1 MMFALR
7 NFVCYAILKS
17 QKGRKRTLLEIE
29 ENIQWHPAFCSA
41 MELELREYKK
51 YLRYE
56 REHNLAKM
64 PLKIDFLVIKKK
76 ADIMIEND
84 IADFFLG
91 SNIFEYKSLGDDVNA
106 GTFFKAVAY
115 ACLYKAESG
124 NVEEIRDTD
133 VTISLVREQKPVK
146 LLAQLSEKYE
156 VSRKTDGIYRIHGM
170 LFPMQ
175 IVVTKEL
182 NKDIHIWVT
191 SLTRT
196 LDRARAKK
204 LLEICSG
211 LEEDDD
217 RQNADSVVNV
227 SSEANIELF
236 KNMIQE
242 GDQMCEEL
250 KELLAPEIIEFKIRL
265 AEQNEKLADNAAR
278 LADNAARLADNAAQ
292 LADKDEKLAN
302 KDAEIAMLKKKLAD
316 FGIEV

>member
-7 NFVCYAILKS
+7 NFVCYAIL
-17 QKGRKRTLLEIE
+17 
-29 ENIQWHPAFCSA
+29 
-41 MELELREYKK
+41 
-51 YLRYE
+51 
-56 REHNLAKM
+56 
-64 PLKIDFLVIKKK
+64 
-76 ADIMIEND
+76 
-84 IADFFLG
+84 
-91 SNIFEYKSLGDDVNA
+91 
-106 GTFFKAVAY
+106 
-115 ACLYKAESG
+115 
-124 NVEEIRDTD
+124 
-133 VTISLVREQKPVK
+133 
-146 LLAQLSEKYE
+146 
-156 VSRKTDGIYRIHGM
+156 GM

-182 NKDIHIWVT
+182 NKNIHIWVT

-265 AEQNEKLADNAAR
+265 DEQNEK
-278 LADNAARLADNAAQ
+278 LADNAAQ

>member
-1 MMFALR
+1 
-7 NFVCYAILKS
+7 
-17 QKGRKRTLLEIE
+17 
-29 ENIQWHPAFCSA
+29 
-41 MELELREYKK
+41 
-51 YLRYE
+51 
-56 REHNLAKM
+56 
-64 PLKIDFLVIKKK
+64 
-76 ADIMIEND
+76 
-84 IADFFLG
+84 
-91 SNIFEYKSLGDDVNA
+91 
-106 GTFFKAVAY
+106 
-115 ACLYKAESG
+115 
-124 NVEEIRDTD
+124 
-133 VTISLVREQKPVK
+133 
-146 LLAQLSEKYE
+146 
-156 VSRKTDGIYRIHGM
+156 M

-182 NKDIHIWVT
+182 NKNIHIWVT

-265 AEQNEKLADNAAR
+265 AEQNEKLADNAA
-278 LADNAARLADNAAQ
+278 Q

>member
-7 NFVCYAILKS
+7 NFVCYAIL
-17 QKGRKRTLLEIE
+17 
-29 ENIQWHPAFCSA
+29 
-41 MELELREYKK
+41 
-51 YLRYE
+51 
-56 REHNLAKM
+56 
-64 PLKIDFLVIKKK
+64 
-76 ADIMIEND
+76 
-84 IADFFLG
+84 
-91 SNIFEYKSLGDDVNA
+91 
-106 GTFFKAVAY
+106 
-115 ACLYKAESG
+115 
-124 NVEEIRDTD
+124 
-133 VTISLVREQKPVK
+133 
-146 LLAQLSEKYE
+146 
-156 VSRKTDGIYRIHGM
+156 GM

-278 LADNAARLADNAAQ
+278 LADNAAQ

>member
-7 NFVCYAILKS
+7 NFVCYAIL
-17 QKGRKRTLLEIE
+17 
-29 ENIQWHPAFCSA
+29 
-41 MELELREYKK
+41 
-51 YLRYE
+51 
-56 REHNLAKM
+56 
-64 PLKIDFLVIKKK
+64 
-76 ADIMIEND
+76 
-84 IADFFLG
+84 
-91 SNIFEYKSLGDDVNA
+91 
-106 GTFFKAVAY
+106 
-115 ACLYKAESG
+115 
-124 NVEEIRDTD
+124 
-133 VTISLVREQKPVK
+133 
-146 LLAQLSEKYE
+146 
-156 VSRKTDGIYRIHGM
+156 GM

-175 IVVTKEL
+175 IVVTNEL

-265 AEQNEKLADNAAR
+265 AEQNEKLADNAA
-278 LADNAARLADNAAQ
+278 Q

>member
-1 MMFALR
+1 MFALR
-7 NFVCYAILKS
+7 NFVCYVIL
-17 QKGRKRTLLEIE
+17 
-29 ENIQWHPAFCSA
+29 
-41 MELELREYKK
+41 
-51 YLRYE
+51 
-56 REHNLAKM
+56 
-64 PLKIDFLVIKKK
+64 
-76 ADIMIEND
+76 
-84 IADFFLG
+84 
-91 SNIFEYKSLGDDVNA
+91 
-106 GTFFKAVAY
+106 
-115 ACLYKAESG
+115 
-124 NVEEIRDTD
+124 
-133 VTISLVREQKPVK
+133 
-146 LLAQLSEKYE
+146 
-156 VSRKTDGIYRIHGM
+156 GM

-182 NKDIHIWVT
+182 NKDIYIWIT

-278 LADNAARLADNAAQ
+278 LADNAAQ

>member
-1 MMFALR
+1 MSMMFALR
-7 NFVCYAILKS
+7 NFVCYVIL
-17 QKGRKRTLLEIE
+17 
-29 ENIQWHPAFCSA
+29 
-41 MELELREYKK
+41 
-51 YLRYE
+51 
-56 REHNLAKM
+56 
-64 PLKIDFLVIKKK
+64 
-76 ADIMIEND
+76 
-84 IADFFLG
+84 
-91 SNIFEYKSLGDDVNA
+91 
-106 GTFFKAVAY
+106 
-115 ACLYKAESG
+115 
-124 NVEEIRDTD
+124 
-133 VTISLVREQKPVK
+133 
-146 LLAQLSEKYE
+146 
-156 VSRKTDGIYRIHGM
+156 GM

-182 NKDIHIWVT
+182 NKNIHIWVT

-265 AEQNEKLADNAAR
+265 AEQNEKLADNAA
-278 LADNAARLADNAAQ
+278 Q

>member
-1 MMFALR
+1 
-7 NFVCYAILKS
+7 
-17 QKGRKRTLLEIE
+17 
-29 ENIQWHPAFCSA
+29 
-41 MELELREYKK
+41 
-51 YLRYE
+51 
-56 REHNLAKM
+56 
-64 PLKIDFLVIKKK
+64 
-76 ADIMIEND
+76 
-84 IADFFLG
+84 
-91 SNIFEYKSLGDDVNA
+91 
-106 GTFFKAVAY
+106 
-115 ACLYKAESG
+115 
-124 NVEEIRDTD
+124 
-133 VTISLVREQKPVK
+133 
-146 LLAQLSEKYE
+146 
-156 VSRKTDGIYRIHGM
+156 
-170 LFPMQ
+170 MQ

-182 NKDIHIWVT
+182 NKNIHIWVT

-265 AEQNEKLADNAAR
+265 AEQNEKLADNAA
-278 LADNAARLADNAAQ
+278 Q

>member
-1 MMFALR
+1 MCLR
-7 NFVCYAILKS
+7 PNS
-17 QKGRKRTLLEIE
+17 QI
-29 ENIQWHPAFCSA
+29 
-41 MELELREYKK
+41 
-51 YLRYE
+51 
-56 REHNLAKM
+56 
-64 PLKIDFLVIKKK
+64 
-76 ADIMIEND
+76 
-84 IADFFLG
+84 
-91 SNIFEYKSLGDDVNA
+91 
-106 GTFFKAVAY
+106 
-115 ACLYKAESG
+115 
-124 NVEEIRDTD
+124 
-133 VTISLVREQKPVK
+133 LVRME
-146 LLAQLSEKYE
+146 
-156 VSRKTDGIYRIHGM
+156 IY
-170 LFPMQ
+170 
-175 IVVTKEL
+175 
-182 NKDIHIWVT
+182 IWIT

>member
-1 MMFALR
+1 MSMMFALR
-7 NFVCYAILKS
+7 NFVCYAIL
-17 QKGRKRTLLEIE
+17 
-29 ENIQWHPAFCSA
+29 
-41 MELELREYKK
+41 
-51 YLRYE
+51 
-56 REHNLAKM
+56 
-64 PLKIDFLVIKKK
+64 
-76 ADIMIEND
+76 
-84 IADFFLG
+84 
-91 SNIFEYKSLGDDVNA
+91 
-106 GTFFKAVAY
+106 
-115 ACLYKAESG
+115 
-124 NVEEIRDTD
+124 
-133 VTISLVREQKPVK
+133 
-146 LLAQLSEKYE
+146 
-156 VSRKTDGIYRIHGM
+156 GM

-182 NKDIHIWVT
+182 NKNIHIWVT

-265 AEQNEKLADNAAR
+265 AEQNEKLADNAA
-278 LADNAARLADNAAQ
+278 Q

-316 FGIEV
+316 FGDRKSVV

>member
-1 MMFALR
+1 MFALR
-7 NFVCYAILKS
+7 NFVCYAIL
-17 QKGRKRTLLEIE
+17 
-29 ENIQWHPAFCSA
+29 
-41 MELELREYKK
+41 
-51 YLRYE
+51 
-56 REHNLAKM
+56 
-64 PLKIDFLVIKKK
+64 
-76 ADIMIEND
+76 
-84 IADFFLG
+84 
-91 SNIFEYKSLGDDVNA
+91 
-106 GTFFKAVAY
+106 
-115 ACLYKAESG
+115 
-124 NVEEIRDTD
+124 
-133 VTISLVREQKPVK
+133 
-146 LLAQLSEKYE
+146 
-156 VSRKTDGIYRIHGM
+156 GM

-182 NKDIHIWVT
+182 NKDIYIWIT

-265 AEQNEKLADNAAR
+265 DEQNEK

>member
-1 MMFALR
+1 MSMMFALR
-7 NFVCYAILKS
+7 NFVCYAIL
-17 QKGRKRTLLEIE
+17 
-29 ENIQWHPAFCSA
+29 
-41 MELELREYKK
+41 
-51 YLRYE
+51 
-56 REHNLAKM
+56 
-64 PLKIDFLVIKKK
+64 
-76 ADIMIEND
+76 
-84 IADFFLG
+84 
-91 SNIFEYKSLGDDVNA
+91 
-106 GTFFKAVAY
+106 
-115 ACLYKAESG
+115 
-124 NVEEIRDTD
+124 
-133 VTISLVREQKPVK
+133 
-146 LLAQLSEKYE
+146 
-156 VSRKTDGIYRIHGM
+156 GM

-265 AEQNEKLADNAAR
+265 AEQNEKLADNAA
-278 LADNAARLADNAAQ
+278 Q

>member
-1 MMFALR
+1 MCLR
-7 NFVCYAILKS
+7 PNS
-17 QKGRKRTLLEIE
+17 QI
-29 ENIQWHPAFCSA
+29 
-41 MELELREYKK
+41 
-51 YLRYE
+51 
-56 REHNLAKM
+56 
-64 PLKIDFLVIKKK
+64 
-76 ADIMIEND
+76 
-84 IADFFLG
+84 
-91 SNIFEYKSLGDDVNA
+91 
-106 GTFFKAVAY
+106 
-115 ACLYKAESG
+115 
-124 NVEEIRDTD
+124 
-133 VTISLVREQKPVK
+133 LVRME
-146 LLAQLSEKYE
+146 
-156 VSRKTDGIYRIHGM
+156 IY
-170 LFPMQ
+170 
-175 IVVTKEL
+175 
-182 NKDIHIWVT
+182 IWIT

-265 AEQNEKLADNAAR
+265 DEQNEKLADNAAQ
-278 LADNAARLADNAAQ
+278 LADNEQ
-292 LADKDEKLAN
+292 KLAK

>member
-1 MMFALR
+1 MSMMFALR
-7 NFVCYAILKS
+7 NFVCYVIL
-17 QKGRKRTLLEIE
+17 
-29 ENIQWHPAFCSA
+29 
-41 MELELREYKK
+41 
-51 YLRYE
+51 
-56 REHNLAKM
+56 
-64 PLKIDFLVIKKK
+64 
-76 ADIMIEND
+76 
-84 IADFFLG
+84 
-91 SNIFEYKSLGDDVNA
+91 
-106 GTFFKAVAY
+106 
-115 ACLYKAESG
+115 
-124 NVEEIRDTD
+124 
-133 VTISLVREQKPVK
+133 
-146 LLAQLSEKYE
+146 
-156 VSRKTDGIYRIHGM
+156 GM

-182 NKDIHIWVT
+182 NKDIYIWIT

-265 AEQNEKLADNAAR
+265 AEQNEKLADNAA
-278 LADNAARLADNAAQ
+278 Q

>member
-7 NFVCYAILKS
+7 NFVCYAIL
-17 QKGRKRTLLEIE
+17 
-29 ENIQWHPAFCSA
+29 
-41 MELELREYKK
+41 
-51 YLRYE
+51 
-56 REHNLAKM
+56 
-64 PLKIDFLVIKKK
+64 
-76 ADIMIEND
+76 
-84 IADFFLG
+84 
-91 SNIFEYKSLGDDVNA
+91 
-106 GTFFKAVAY
+106 
-115 ACLYKAESG
+115 
-124 NVEEIRDTD
+124 
-133 VTISLVREQKPVK
+133 
-146 LLAQLSEKYE
+146 
-156 VSRKTDGIYRIHGM
+156 GM

-182 NKDIHIWVT
+182 NKDIYIWIT

-196 LDRARAKK
+196 LDRARVKK

>member
-1 MMFALR
+1 MSMMFALR
-7 NFVCYAILKS
+7 NFVCYVIL
-17 QKGRKRTLLEIE
+17 
-29 ENIQWHPAFCSA
+29 
-41 MELELREYKK
+41 
-51 YLRYE
+51 
-56 REHNLAKM
+56 
-64 PLKIDFLVIKKK
+64 
-76 ADIMIEND
+76 
-84 IADFFLG
+84 
-91 SNIFEYKSLGDDVNA
+91 
-106 GTFFKAVAY
+106 
-115 ACLYKAESG
+115 
-124 NVEEIRDTD
+124 
-133 VTISLVREQKPVK
+133 
-146 LLAQLSEKYE
+146 
-156 VSRKTDGIYRIHGM
+156 GM

-182 NKDIHIWVT
+182 NKDIYIWIT

-250 KELLAPEIIEFKIRL
+250 KELLTPEIIEFKIRL
-265 AEQNEKLADNAAR
+265 DEQNEK
-278 LADNAARLADNAAQ
+278 LADNAAQ

>member
-1 MMFALR
+1 MSMMFALR
-7 NFVCYAILKS
+7 NFVCYAIL
-17 QKGRKRTLLEIE
+17 
-29 ENIQWHPAFCSA
+29 
-41 MELELREYKK
+41 
-51 YLRYE
+51 
-56 REHNLAKM
+56 
-64 PLKIDFLVIKKK
+64 
-76 ADIMIEND
+76 
-84 IADFFLG
+84 
-91 SNIFEYKSLGDDVNA
+91 
-106 GTFFKAVAY
+106 
-115 ACLYKAESG
+115 
-124 NVEEIRDTD
+124 
-133 VTISLVREQKPVK
+133 
-146 LLAQLSEKYE
+146 
-156 VSRKTDGIYRIHGM
+156 GM

-182 NKDIHIWVT
+182 NKNIHTWVT

-265 AEQNEKLADNAAR
+265 AEQNEKLADNAA
-278 LADNAARLADNAAQ
+278 Q

>member
-1 MMFALR
+1 MSMMFALR
-7 NFVCYAILKS
+7 NFVCYAIL
-17 QKGRKRTLLEIE
+17 
-29 ENIQWHPAFCSA
+29 
-41 MELELREYKK
+41 
-51 YLRYE
+51 
-56 REHNLAKM
+56 
-64 PLKIDFLVIKKK
+64 
-76 ADIMIEND
+76 
-84 IADFFLG
+84 
-91 SNIFEYKSLGDDVNA
+91 
-106 GTFFKAVAY
+106 
-115 ACLYKAESG
+115 
-124 NVEEIRDTD
+124 
-133 VTISLVREQKPVK
+133 
-146 LLAQLSEKYE
+146 
-156 VSRKTDGIYRIHGM
+156 GM

-182 NKDIHIWVT
+182 NKNIHIWVT

-265 AEQNEKLADNAAR
+265 AEQKEK
-278 LADNAARLADNAAQ
+278 LADNAAQ

>member
-1 MMFALR
+1 MFALR
-7 NFVCYAILKS
+7 NFVCYVIL
-17 QKGRKRTLLEIE
+17 
-29 ENIQWHPAFCSA
+29 
-41 MELELREYKK
+41 
-51 YLRYE
+51 
-56 REHNLAKM
+56 
-64 PLKIDFLVIKKK
+64 
-76 ADIMIEND
+76 
-84 IADFFLG
+84 
-91 SNIFEYKSLGDDVNA
+91 
-106 GTFFKAVAY
+106 
-115 ACLYKAESG
+115 
-124 NVEEIRDTD
+124 
-133 VTISLVREQKPVK
+133 
-146 LLAQLSEKYE
+146 
-156 VSRKTDGIYRIHGM
+156 GM

-182 NKDIHIWVT
+182 NKDIYIWIT

-250 KELLAPEIIEFKIRL
+250 KELLTPEIIEFKIRL
-265 AEQNEKLADNAAR
+265 DEQNEK
-278 LADNAARLADNAAQ
+278 LADNAAQ

>member
-1 MMFALR
+1 MSMMFALR
-7 NFVCYAILKS
+7 NFVCYAIL
-17 QKGRKRTLLEIE
+17 
-29 ENIQWHPAFCSA
+29 
-41 MELELREYKK
+41 
-51 YLRYE
+51 
-56 REHNLAKM
+56 
-64 PLKIDFLVIKKK
+64 
-76 ADIMIEND
+76 
-84 IADFFLG
+84 
-91 SNIFEYKSLGDDVNA
+91 
-106 GTFFKAVAY
+106 
-115 ACLYKAESG
+115 
-124 NVEEIRDTD
+124 
-133 VTISLVREQKPVK
+133 
-146 LLAQLSEKYE
+146 
-156 VSRKTDGIYRIHGM
+156 GM
-170 LFPMQ
+170 LFPMR

-182 NKDIHIWVT
+182 NKNIHIWVT

-265 AEQNEKLADNAAR
+265 AEQNEKLADNAA
-278 LADNAARLADNAAQ
+278 Q

>member
-1 MMFALR
+1 MSMMFALR
-7 NFVCYAILKS
+7 NFVCYAIL
-17 QKGRKRTLLEIE
+17 
-29 ENIQWHPAFCSA
+29 
-41 MELELREYKK
+41 
-51 YLRYE
+51 
-56 REHNLAKM
+56 
-64 PLKIDFLVIKKK
+64 
-76 ADIMIEND
+76 
-84 IADFFLG
+84 
-91 SNIFEYKSLGDDVNA
+91 
-106 GTFFKAVAY
+106 
-115 ACLYKAESG
+115 
-124 NVEEIRDTD
+124 
-133 VTISLVREQKPVK
+133 
-146 LLAQLSEKYE
+146 
-156 VSRKTDGIYRIHGM
+156 GM

-182 NKDIHIWVT
+182 NKNIHIWVT

-265 AEQNEKLADNAAR
+265 AEQNEKLADNAA
-278 LADNAARLADNAAQ
+278 Q

>member
-1 MMFALR
+1 MSMMFALR
-7 NFVCYAILKS
+7 NFVCYVIL
-17 QKGRKRTLLEIE
+17 
-29 ENIQWHPAFCSA
+29 
-41 MELELREYKK
+41 
-51 YLRYE
+51 
-56 REHNLAKM
+56 
-64 PLKIDFLVIKKK
+64 
-76 ADIMIEND
+76 
-84 IADFFLG
+84 
-91 SNIFEYKSLGDDVNA
+91 
-106 GTFFKAVAY
+106 
-115 ACLYKAESG
+115 
-124 NVEEIRDTD
+124 
-133 VTISLVREQKPVK
+133 
-146 LLAQLSEKYE
+146 
-156 VSRKTDGIYRIHGM
+156 GM

-182 NKDIHIWVT
+182 NKDIYIWIT

-265 AEQNEKLADNAAR
+265 DEQNEKLADNAAQ
-278 LADNAARLADNAAQ
+278 LADNEQ
-292 LADKDEKLAN
+292 KLAK

>member
-1 MMFALR
+1 MSMMFALR
-7 NFVCYAILKS
+7 NFVCYAIL
-17 QKGRKRTLLEIE
+17 
-29 ENIQWHPAFCSA
+29 
-41 MELELREYKK
+41 
-51 YLRYE
+51 
-56 REHNLAKM
+56 
-64 PLKIDFLVIKKK
+64 
-76 ADIMIEND
+76 
-84 IADFFLG
+84 
-91 SNIFEYKSLGDDVNA
+91 
-106 GTFFKAVAY
+106 
-115 ACLYKAESG
+115 
-124 NVEEIRDTD
+124 
-133 VTISLVREQKPVK
+133 
-146 LLAQLSEKYE
+146 
-156 VSRKTDGIYRIHGM
+156 GM

-175 IVVTKEL
+175 IVVTNEL

-265 AEQNEKLADNAAR
+265 AEQNEKLADNAA
-278 LADNAARLADNAAQ
+278 Q

>member
-7 NFVCYAILKS
+7 NFVCYAIL
-17 QKGRKRTLLEIE
+17 
-29 ENIQWHPAFCSA
+29 
-41 MELELREYKK
+41 
-51 YLRYE
+51 
-56 REHNLAKM
+56 
-64 PLKIDFLVIKKK
+64 
-76 ADIMIEND
+76 
-84 IADFFLG
+84 
-91 SNIFEYKSLGDDVNA
+91 
-106 GTFFKAVAY
+106 
-115 ACLYKAESG
+115 
-124 NVEEIRDTD
+124 
-133 VTISLVREQKPVK
+133 
-146 LLAQLSEKYE
+146 
-156 VSRKTDGIYRIHGM
+156 GM

-182 NKDIHIWVT
+182 NKDIYIWIT

-278 LADNAARLADNAAQ
+278 LADNAAQ

>member
-1 MMFALR
+1 MCLR
-7 NFVCYAILKS
+7 PNS
-17 QKGRKRTLLEIE
+17 QI
-29 ENIQWHPAFCSA
+29 
-41 MELELREYKK
+41 
-51 YLRYE
+51 
-56 REHNLAKM
+56 
-64 PLKIDFLVIKKK
+64 
-76 ADIMIEND
+76 
-84 IADFFLG
+84 
-91 SNIFEYKSLGDDVNA
+91 
-106 GTFFKAVAY
+106 
-115 ACLYKAESG
+115 
-124 NVEEIRDTD
+124 
-133 VTISLVREQKPVK
+133 LVRME
-146 LLAQLSEKYE
+146 
-156 VSRKTDGIYRIHGM
+156 IY
-170 LFPMQ
+170 
-175 IVVTKEL
+175 
-182 NKDIHIWVT
+182 IWIT

-278 LADNAARLADNAAQ
+278 LADNAAQ

>member
-1 MMFALR
+1 MSMMFALR
-7 NFVCYAILKS
+7 NFVCYAIL
-17 QKGRKRTLLEIE
+17 
-29 ENIQWHPAFCSA
+29 
-41 MELELREYKK
+41 
-51 YLRYE
+51 
-56 REHNLAKM
+56 
-64 PLKIDFLVIKKK
+64 
-76 ADIMIEND
+76 
-84 IADFFLG
+84 
-91 SNIFEYKSLGDDVNA
+91 
-106 GTFFKAVAY
+106 
-115 ACLYKAESG
+115 
-124 NVEEIRDTD
+124 
-133 VTISLVREQKPVK
+133 
-146 LLAQLSEKYE
+146 
-156 VSRKTDGIYRIHGM
+156 GI

-265 AEQNEKLADNAAR
+265 AEQNEKLADNAA
-278 LADNAARLADNAAQ
+278 Q

>member
-1 MMFALR
+1 M
-7 NFVCYAILKS
+7 
-17 QKGRKRTLLEIE
+17 EI
-29 ENIQWHPAFCSA
+29 
-41 MELELREYKK
+41 Y
-51 YLRYE
+51 
-56 REHNLAKM
+56 
-64 PLKIDFLVIKKK
+64 
-76 ADIMIEND
+76 
-84 IADFFLG
+84 
-91 SNIFEYKSLGDDVNA
+91 
-106 GTFFKAVAY
+106 
-115 ACLYKAESG
+115 
-124 NVEEIRDTD
+124 
-133 VTISLVREQKPVK
+133 
-146 LLAQLSEKYE
+146 
-156 VSRKTDGIYRIHGM
+156 
-170 LFPMQ
+170 
-175 IVVTKEL
+175 
-182 NKDIHIWVT
+182 IWIT

-265 AEQNEKLADNAAR
+265 DEQNEKLADNAAQ
-278 LADNAARLADNAAQ
+278 LADNEQ
-292 LADKDEKLAN
+292 KLAK

>member
-7 NFVCYAILKS
+7 NFVCYAIL
-17 QKGRKRTLLEIE
+17 
-29 ENIQWHPAFCSA
+29 
-41 MELELREYKK
+41 
-51 YLRYE
+51 
-56 REHNLAKM
+56 
-64 PLKIDFLVIKKK
+64 
-76 ADIMIEND
+76 
-84 IADFFLG
+84 
-91 SNIFEYKSLGDDVNA
+91 
-106 GTFFKAVAY
+106 
-115 ACLYKAESG
+115 
-124 NVEEIRDTD
+124 
-133 VTISLVREQKPVK
+133 
-146 LLAQLSEKYE
+146 
-156 VSRKTDGIYRIHGM
+156 GM

-175 IVVTKEL
+175 IVVTNEL

-250 KELLAPEIIEFKIRL
+250 KELLTPEIIEFKIRL
-265 AEQNEKLADNAAR
+265 DEQNEK
-278 LADNAARLADNAAQ
+278 LADNAAQ

>member
-7 NFVCYAILKS
+7 NFVCYVIL
-17 QKGRKRTLLEIE
+17 
-29 ENIQWHPAFCSA
+29 
-41 MELELREYKK
+41 
-51 YLRYE
+51 
-56 REHNLAKM
+56 
-64 PLKIDFLVIKKK
+64 
-76 ADIMIEND
+76 
-84 IADFFLG
+84 
-91 SNIFEYKSLGDDVNA
+91 
-106 GTFFKAVAY
+106 
-115 ACLYKAESG
+115 
-124 NVEEIRDTD
+124 
-133 VTISLVREQKPVK
+133 
-146 LLAQLSEKYE
+146 
-156 VSRKTDGIYRIHGM
+156 GM

-265 AEQNEKLADNAAR
+265 DEQNEK
-278 LADNAARLADNAAQ
+278 LADNAAQ

>member
-1 MMFALR
+1 MSMMFALR
-7 NFVCYAILKS
+7 NFVCYAIL
-17 QKGRKRTLLEIE
+17 
-29 ENIQWHPAFCSA
+29 
-41 MELELREYKK
+41 
-51 YLRYE
+51 
-56 REHNLAKM
+56 
-64 PLKIDFLVIKKK
+64 
-76 ADIMIEND
+76 
-84 IADFFLG
+84 
-91 SNIFEYKSLGDDVNA
+91 
-106 GTFFKAVAY
+106 
-115 ACLYKAESG
+115 
-124 NVEEIRDTD
+124 
-133 VTISLVREQKPVK
+133 
-146 LLAQLSEKYE
+146 
-156 VSRKTDGIYRIHGM
+156 GM

-182 NKDIHIWVT
+182 NKDIYIWIT

-250 KELLAPEIIEFKIRL
+250 KELLTPEIIEFKIRL
-265 AEQNEKLADNAAR
+265 DEQNEK

>member
-7 NFVCYAILKS
+7 NFVCYVIL
-17 QKGRKRTLLEIE
+17 
-29 ENIQWHPAFCSA
+29 
-41 MELELREYKK
+41 
-51 YLRYE
+51 
-56 REHNLAKM
+56 
-64 PLKIDFLVIKKK
+64 
-76 ADIMIEND
+76 
-84 IADFFLG
+84 
-91 SNIFEYKSLGDDVNA
+91 
-106 GTFFKAVAY
+106 
-115 ACLYKAESG
+115 
-124 NVEEIRDTD
+124 
-133 VTISLVREQKPVK
+133 
-146 LLAQLSEKYE
+146 
-156 VSRKTDGIYRIHGM
+156 GM

-265 AEQNEKLADNAAR
+265 DEQNEKLADNAAQ
-278 LADNAARLADNAAQ
+278 LADNEQ
-292 LADKDEKLAN
+292 KLAK

>member
-7 NFVCYAILKS
+7 NFVCYVIL
-17 QKGRKRTLLEIE
+17 
-29 ENIQWHPAFCSA
+29 
-41 MELELREYKK
+41 
-51 YLRYE
+51 
-56 REHNLAKM
+56 
-64 PLKIDFLVIKKK
+64 
-76 ADIMIEND
+76 
-84 IADFFLG
+84 
-91 SNIFEYKSLGDDVNA
+91 
-106 GTFFKAVAY
+106 
-115 ACLYKAESG
+115 
-124 NVEEIRDTD
+124 
-133 VTISLVREQKPVK
+133 
-146 LLAQLSEKYE
+146 
-156 VSRKTDGIYRIHGM
+156 GM

-182 NKDIHIWVT
+182 NKDIYIWIT

-265 AEQNEKLADNAAR
+265 DEQNEKLADNAAQ
-278 LADNAARLADNAAQ
+278 LADNEQ
-292 LADKDEKLAN
+292 KLAK

>member
-7 NFVCYAILKS
+7 NFVCYVIL
-17 QKGRKRTLLEIE
+17 
-29 ENIQWHPAFCSA
+29 
-41 MELELREYKK
+41 
-51 YLRYE
+51 
-56 REHNLAKM
+56 
-64 PLKIDFLVIKKK
+64 
-76 ADIMIEND
+76 
-84 IADFFLG
+84 
-91 SNIFEYKSLGDDVNA
+91 
-106 GTFFKAVAY
+106 
-115 ACLYKAESG
+115 
-124 NVEEIRDTD
+124 
-133 VTISLVREQKPVK
+133 
-146 LLAQLSEKYE
+146 
-156 VSRKTDGIYRIHGM
+156 GM

-182 NKDIHIWVT
+182 NKDIYIWIT

-250 KELLAPEIIEFKIRL
+250 KELLTPEIIEFKIRL
-265 AEQNEKLADNAAR
+265 DEQNEK
-278 LADNAARLADNAAQ
+278 LADNAAQ

>member
-1 MMFALR
+1 M
-7 NFVCYAILKS
+7 
-17 QKGRKRTLLEIE
+17 EI
-29 ENIQWHPAFCSA
+29 
-41 MELELREYKK
+41 Y
-51 YLRYE
+51 
-56 REHNLAKM
+56 
-64 PLKIDFLVIKKK
+64 
-76 ADIMIEND
+76 
-84 IADFFLG
+84 
-91 SNIFEYKSLGDDVNA
+91 
-106 GTFFKAVAY
+106 
-115 ACLYKAESG
+115 
-124 NVEEIRDTD
+124 
-133 VTISLVREQKPVK
+133 
-146 LLAQLSEKYE
+146 
-156 VSRKTDGIYRIHGM
+156 
-170 LFPMQ
+170 
-175 IVVTKEL
+175 
-182 NKDIHIWVT
+182 IWIT

-278 LADNAARLADNAAQ
+278 LADNAAQ

>member
-7 NFVCYAILKS
+7 NFVCYVIL
-17 QKGRKRTLLEIE
+17 
-29 ENIQWHPAFCSA
+29 
-41 MELELREYKK
+41 
-51 YLRYE
+51 
-56 REHNLAKM
+56 
-64 PLKIDFLVIKKK
+64 
-76 ADIMIEND
+76 
-84 IADFFLG
+84 
-91 SNIFEYKSLGDDVNA
+91 
-106 GTFFKAVAY
+106 
-115 ACLYKAESG
+115 
-124 NVEEIRDTD
+124 
-133 VTISLVREQKPVK
+133 
-146 LLAQLSEKYE
+146 
-156 VSRKTDGIYRIHGM
+156 GM

-182 NKDIHIWVT
+182 NKDIYIWIT

-265 AEQNEKLADNAAR
+265 AEQNEKLADNAA
-278 LADNAARLADNAAQ
+278 Q